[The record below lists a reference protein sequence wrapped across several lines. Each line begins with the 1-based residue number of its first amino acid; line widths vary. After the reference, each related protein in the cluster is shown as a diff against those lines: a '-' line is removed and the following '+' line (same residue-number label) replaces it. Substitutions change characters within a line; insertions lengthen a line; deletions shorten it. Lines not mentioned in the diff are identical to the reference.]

1 MIDNK
6 LNVWFEG
13 LKNIWLN
20 KTPNE
25 VESLVAD
32 KFIWYENPFQP
43 PITSK
48 EELLKEW
55 QSIHNHKQLSIDY
68 KVISFQNNVGIATA
82 ESTFTLIDTKV
93 RVEMKGIWFVILDK
107 EGKCTEFR
115 QWFNMK
121 ETKQS

>member
-6 LNVWFEG
+6 FTEWFES
-13 LKNIWLN
+13 LRDIWLN
-20 KTPNE
+20 KTPNQ

-32 KFIWYENPFQP
+32 KFIWYENPFQT
-43 PITSK
+43 PINTK
-48 EELLKEW
+48 EELLTEW
-55 QSIHNHKQLSIDY
+55 QSILNHKRLSIDY
-68 KVISFQNNVGIATA
+68 KIISVQNNIGIATA

-115 QWFNMK
+115 QWFNIK
-121 ETKQS
+121 ET

>member
-6 LNVWFEG
+6 INVWFES
-13 LKNIWLN
+13 LKSIWLN

-25 VESLVAD
+25 IESLVAN
-32 KFIWYENPFQP
+32 KFYWYENPFQP
-43 PITSK
+43 PINTQ

-55 QSIHNHKQLSIDY
+55 QSILNHKSLSIDY
-68 KVISFQNNVGIATA
+68 KIISAQNNVGIAIA
-82 ESTFTLIDTKV
+82 ESTFTLIDTKD

-115 QWFNMK
+115 QWFNL
-121 ETKQS
+121 KQSN

>member
-6 LNVWFEG
+6 FNNWFES
-13 LKNIWLN
+13 LRDIWLN
-20 KTPNE
+20 KTPNQ

-43 PITSK
+43 SIITK

-55 QSIHNHKQLSIDY
+55 QSIHNHKKLSIDY
-68 KVISFQNNVGIATA
+68 KIISIQNNIGIATC
-82 ESTFTLIDTKV
+82 ESTFTWVDTNV
-93 RVEMKGIWFVILDK
+93 RVEMKGIWFVVLDTK
-107 EGKCTEFR
+107 GKCTEFR

-121 ETKQS
+121 ESK